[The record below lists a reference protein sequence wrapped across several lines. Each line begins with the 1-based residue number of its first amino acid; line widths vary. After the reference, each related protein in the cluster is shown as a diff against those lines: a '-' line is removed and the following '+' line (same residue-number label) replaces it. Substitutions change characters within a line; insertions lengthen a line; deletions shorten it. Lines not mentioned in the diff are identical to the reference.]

1 MSLLL
6 VVDVFY
12 TMTTTFIVITFVD
25 ILFFFFTY
33 SLWYIRW
40 LWIFP
45 VVLQIYKNIQ
55 SPAAISIFALFIIHN
70 LIFRCNIEPY
80 YWFNLLSKMISSN
93 IESFSFFSVCILFY
107 ELPICIFCPYLRSWC
122 FTNIYRNDAYIIKFS
137 ILYLKFIK
145 YFHNLI
151 FSF

>member
-12 TMTTTFIVITFVD
+12 TMTTFIVITFVD
-25 ILFFFFTY
+25 ILFFFF
-33 SLWYIRW
+33 LPIPCDIWW

-70 LIFRCNIEPY
+70 LIFRCNTEPY
-80 YWFNLLSKMISSN
+80 YWFNLLSKISSSN

-107 ELPICIFCPYLRSWC
+107 DLPICIFCLYLRSWC
-122 FTNIYRNDAYIIKFS
+122 FTNIYRNDAHIIKFS
-137 ILYLKFIK
+137 ILNLKFI
-145 YFHNLI
+145 I
-151 FSF
+151 FII